1 MDFGILTI
9 ALGHEKYLRQA
20 EILLSSLRRNVPTVP
35 LAVVTDSERFG
46 AAADIVIPPLNGLPI
61 GVVQK
66 VFLDHYTP
74 FKETLFI
81 DSDCIVTRPFP
92 DELEQ
97 IRSFDFTPAIETVTP
112 ADGEDEYIDNLP
124 ATLRSIGASSFPK
137 FNGGVYF
144 FREGNLSKS
153 IFTVA
158 RDIHA
163 NYRQYGIKA
172 FDNSGPGEE
181 TVFAL
186 ALAKLGV
193 DRLYHDGGRLMRTP
207 TGLKGRI
214 HIEPLGGGCSFERF
228 DGVVSPAICHFAGP
242 YLLRPEYRLAAYSL
256 AHQMPVHSIDLS
268 VRLLAQIHTMA
279 GSIRKYIN
287 DKIRGARKRLGYQ
300 AVR

>member
-1 MDFGILTI
+1 M
-9 ALGHEKYLRQA
+9 
-20 EILLSSLRRNVPTVP
+20 P

>member
-1 MDFGILTI
+1 MDFGILTL
-9 ALGHEKYLRQA
+9 ALGDKKYWRQA
-20 EILLSSLRRNVPTVP
+20 EILLRSLRKNMPAVP
-35 LAVVTDSERFG
+35 LAVVTDSKHFG
-46 AAADIVIPPLNGLPI
+46 AAADVIIPPLAGLPI

-81 DSDCIVTRPFP
+81 DSDCIVTRPFI

-97 IRSFDFTPAIETVTP
+97 MRGFEFTPAMESVTA
-112 ADGEDEYIDNLP
+112 ADGEDEYLDDLP
-124 ATLRSIGASSFPK
+124 ATLRAVGGNSFPK

-144 FREGNLSKS
+144 FKEGSLSKS
-153 IFTVA
+153 VFAIA
-158 RDIHA
+158 RDIHT

-193 DRLYHDGGRLMRTP
+193 DKLYHDGGRLMRTP
-207 TGLKGRI
+207 TGLKGSIR
-214 HIEPLGGGCSFERF
+214 IEPLGGGCSFERF
-228 DGVVSPAICHFAGP
+228 DGAVAPAICHFAGP

-256 AHQMPVHSIDLS
+256 AHGMPVHRIDLR
-268 VRLLAQIHTMA
+268 VRIFVQIHVIA
-279 GSIRKYIN
+279 GRLRKYIH
-287 DKIRGARKRLGYQ
+287 DRIRGARKRLGYP

>member
-1 MDFGILTI
+1 M
-9 ALGHEKYLRQA
+9 
-20 EILLSSLRRNVPTVP
+20 PTVP
-35 LAVVTDSERFG
+35 LAVVTDSERLG
-46 AAADIVIPPLNGLPI
+46 AAADIIIPPLSGLPV

-81 DSDCIVTRPFP
+81 DSDCIVTRPFA

-97 IRSFDFTPAIETVTP
+97 IRDFDFTPAIETVTP
-112 ADGEDEYIDNLP
+112 ADGEDEYIDDLP
-124 ATLRSIGASSFPK
+124 ATLRSIGGSSFPK

-144 FREGNLSKS
+144 FREGKLSKS
-153 IFTVA
+153 IFTIA
-158 RDIHA
+158 RDIHT

-214 HIEPLGGGCSFERF
+214 HIEPLGGGCSFERL

-256 AHQMPVHSIDLS
+256 AHQMPVHSIDLR
-268 VRLLAQIHTMA
+268 VRLLAQIHMMA
-279 GSIRKYIN
+279 GSVRKYIN